1 MALDDKKYSSVHN
14 KTGDE
19 KKKLKANFDEGHIN
33 TFADLAS
40 EGINPEFGALMYQIQ
55 QMQEEFD
62 EIRRHLTNDV
72 GDGAKGD
79 SGNAGAKGDTGAT
92 GAKGATGSKGA
103 AGSDAT
109 VDLFMRQFN
118 GSKLPTRRPARGLL
132 WNDRGIVKIS

>member
-19 KKKLKANFDEGHIN
+19 KRKLKANFDEGHIN

-79 SGNAGAKGDTGAT
+79 SGSTGSKGDTGAA
-92 GAKGATGSKGA
+92 GARGATGSKGDT
-103 AGSDAT
+103 GSVPD
-109 VDLFMRQFN
+109 M
-118 GSKLPTRRPARGLL
+118 RGLNGNSIPKRAPKKGSGDL
-132 WNDRGIVKIS
+132 WNDRGIVKIA